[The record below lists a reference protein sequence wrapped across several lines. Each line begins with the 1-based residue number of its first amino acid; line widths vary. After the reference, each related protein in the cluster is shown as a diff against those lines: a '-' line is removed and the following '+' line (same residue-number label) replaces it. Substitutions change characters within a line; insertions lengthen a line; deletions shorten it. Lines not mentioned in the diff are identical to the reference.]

1 MTDVAVKIMLVASVV
16 LVGYNLS
23 QVLAGYEAVCKK
35 IEDFKQ
41 AAKETESGDS
51 AVKKSNF
58 ILVLLLS
65 AVYILLA
72 FLCGFDYWILGVLVF
87 KFAVTL
93 VISNMELT
101 RILKTGT
108 IDKGFFLMSKTDEL
122 VNMLVGVAVA
132 LILVL

>member
-16 LVGYNLS
+16 LIGYNLS

>member
-16 LVGYNLS
+16 LIGYNLS

-101 RILKTGT
+101 RILKNGT